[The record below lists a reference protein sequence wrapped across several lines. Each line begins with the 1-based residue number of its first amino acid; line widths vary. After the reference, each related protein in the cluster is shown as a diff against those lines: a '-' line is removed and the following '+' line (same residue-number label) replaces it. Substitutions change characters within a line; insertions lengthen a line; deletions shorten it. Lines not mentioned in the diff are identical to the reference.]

1 MQIINIDHKNKTKT
15 VTNKNSRIRK
25 VTYEYQG
32 GRSWEDILS
41 TILINYMINEKMLDW
56 LSKDGI

>member
-41 TILINYMINEKMLDW
+41 TILINYMINEKMLD
-56 LSKDGI
+56 